1 MIDVTLEY
9 YPFVLLDLGGTDR
22 DEADLRRMFDVLHEA
37 NVRGARDKTKH
48 VLVGT
53 ARAAPSARERQ
64 LIAAYSNKVPIE
76 ERACFL
82 GCVAVV
88 PNALLRGVATALGWL
103 VPGLPP
109 MKYVETTAAAIPAAV
124 ELLRKHGEA
133 YREADAQLAAR
144 WFTRASAR
152 IAVQPRAS

>member
-1 MIDVTLEY
+1 MIDVSLEY

-22 DEADLRRMFDVLHEA
+22 DEAAFRRMFDVLHEA
-37 NVRGARDKTKH
+37 NVRGTRDRTKH
-48 VLVGT
+48 VLVVV
-53 ARAAPSARERQ
+53 AQAAPSARERQ

-82 GCVAVV
+82 GCVAVLAN
-88 PNALLRGVATALGWL
+88 PLLRGVATAIGWL

-109 MKYVETTAAAIPAAV
+109 MKYVETTAEAIPAAL
-124 ELLRKHGEA
+124 ELLRKHGQA

-144 WFTRASAR
+144 WFTRPDARVAAQSHAS
-152 IAVQPRAS
+152 